1 MLDGSRP
8 VDFALWRIV
17 NLGLWG
23 DRFSVSY

>member
-1 MLDGSRP
+1 MLDGGRP